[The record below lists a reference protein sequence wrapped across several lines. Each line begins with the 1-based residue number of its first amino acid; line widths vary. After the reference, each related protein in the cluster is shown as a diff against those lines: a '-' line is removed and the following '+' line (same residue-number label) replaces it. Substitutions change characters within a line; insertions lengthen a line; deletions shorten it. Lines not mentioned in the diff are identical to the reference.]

1 MKAASQVPY
10 RAAVRC
16 QPISQGETISN
27 MKLQFVFA
35 AALALALVGCF
46 GPSREQIAMQDGSN
60 CTGMGFKEG
69 SPEYAQCRMAMLQ
82 RRDNADAAY
91 RAHVSST
98 LQNCKTSI
106 TRCRTIALITRPIT
120 IRHHIRHRDGS
131 PATKLLASAIRWCAN
146 EERHC
151 LSAAFERSARA
162 ANRLWACALR
172 SLPHAGCSAFFAVI
186 HWGQEGECKSST
198 SNHKPII

>member
-1 MKAASQVPY
+1 MSWPFEPLPMFGYDVIVADPW
-10 RAAVRC
+10 AAVSGLPASR
-16 QPISQGETISN
+16 SQCKTVRIVPVWDLRKARQSMRN
-27 MKLQFVFA
+27 A
-35 AALALALVGCF
+35 AW
-46 GPSREQIAMQDGSN
+46 
-60 CTGMGFKEG
+60 
-69 SPEYAQCRMAMLQ
+69 QCCNVATMPTPHTARVYPQ
-82 RRDNADAAY
+82 R
-91 RAHVSST
+91 
-98 LQNCKTSI
+98 CKTSI

-131 PATKLLASAIRWCAN
+131 PAAKLLASAIRWCAN